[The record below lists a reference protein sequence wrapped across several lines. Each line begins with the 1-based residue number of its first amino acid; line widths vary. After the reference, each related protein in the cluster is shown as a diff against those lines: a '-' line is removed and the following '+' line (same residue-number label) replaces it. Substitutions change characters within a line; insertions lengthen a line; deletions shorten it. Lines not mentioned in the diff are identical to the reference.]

1 MPTPYTNCKEC
12 FVPTIYDTDTEI
24 SQQNYPNPYKIHMD
38 ISDILMKYGL
48 PKEITEIIIKKSIN
62 LKQCDYCSSILC
74 KEHQTRA
81 NKWAKYYQHADG
93 LMCNQ
98 CSWWWVT

>member
-12 FVPTIYDTDTEI
+12 FVDTEI
-24 SQQNYPNPYKIHMD
+24 SQQNNPNPYKIHMD
-38 ISDILMKYGL
+38 ISDILMNHGL

-81 NKWAKYYQHADG
+81 NKWAKYYHNADG
-93 LMCNQ
+93 LICNQ
-98 CSWWWVT
+98 CCWWHVT